1 MYKYS
6 INEMLSTLPMRDYK
20 RALKI
25 IPKVL
30 KISPNTF
37 FNYRNIKLE
46 EDRDIPYQKMV
57 QLEQMF
63 GVKPGELQNKLI
75 KCKHITE
82 LLEDYKH
89 SG

>member
-6 INEMLSTLPMRDYK
+6 INEMLSNLPMKDYK

-30 KISPNTF
+30 NISPNTF

-57 QLEQMF
+57 KLELMF
-63 GVKPGELQNKLI
+63 GLRPGGLLKKPI
-75 KCKHITE
+75 KCKHIRQ
-82 LLEDYKH
+82 LLDEFKP
-89 SG
+89 